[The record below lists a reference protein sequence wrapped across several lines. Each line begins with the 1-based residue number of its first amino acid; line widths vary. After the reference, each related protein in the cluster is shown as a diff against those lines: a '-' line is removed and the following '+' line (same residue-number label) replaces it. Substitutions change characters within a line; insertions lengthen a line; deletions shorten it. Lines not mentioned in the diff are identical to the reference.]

1 MLLTIQRLRKVYNLP
16 DGRKLNAVVLE
27 LVGKVEASTISVLQ
41 EEFDALCGKEN
52 MHVVVEMSKMEY
64 TTSTGMGALVQ
75 YASSLE
81 KNGGRLSLLT
91 PAESVKHVIQL
102 LGLDQFLPMFDNEE
116 DLCANYLS
124 TSKRPS
130 GSVAKQE
137 QIDLA
142 VHRAKAS
149 LGFTSKIRPVL
160 SGAVV
165 FAMPELHFF
174 YELLKDGALSM
185 GWKVHFALNS
195 KEVWKLVQTFRP
207 AVLLVDY
214 ALDGFEDLCL
224 SIKTQPETSACSIVK
239 IYPEGHEIGKTQ
251 RLSVIPNE
259 YICEPCSI
267 NQLMSFIDSEIK
279 RHQNESNFFH
289 HELYFS
295 FPSKV
300 AFIAK
305 TNALLERI
313 VIKSL
318 KASNERL
325 MGFLAAVREALD
337 NAHRHGHAKIAE
349 GHIRVLYLRND
360 EKITINIK
368 DEGPGFSW
376 QNYMEAAAQTEPIS
390 LAQARPIAIPGG
402 LGIAL
407 MSRACD
413 HLSYNELGNEIELSL
428 SVQSCLP

>member
-1 MLLTIQRLRKVYNLP
+1 MKIERLRKVFDLS
-16 DGRKLNAVVLE
+16 DGRKLNAVVLA
-27 LVGKVEASTISVLQ
+27 LIGKVEASTIAVLQ

-64 TTSTGMGALVQ
+64 TTSTGMGAMVQ

-81 KNGGRLSLLT
+81 QHGGRLSLLS
-91 PAESVKHVIQL
+91 PAESVRHVIQL
-102 LGLDQFLPMFDNEE
+102 LGLDQFLPMFENEQ

-124 TSKRPS
+124 TSRRPS

-160 SGAVV
+160 SGAIVL
-165 FAMPELHFF
+165 AMPEMHFF

-195 KEVWKLVQTFRP
+195 KEVWKMVQTFRP

-239 IYPEGHEIGKTQ
+239 IYPEGQEIGKSQ

-259 YICEPCSI
+259 FICEPCSI
-267 NQLMSFIDSEIK
+267 NQLLSFIGSEVK
-279 RHQNESNFFH
+279 RHENESNFFH
-289 HELYFS
+289 HELFFS
-295 FPSKV
+295 FPSQT
-300 AFIAK
+300 ASIAK
-305 TNALLERI
+305 VNALLERI
-313 VIKSL
+313 IIKSI

-325 MGFLAAVREALD
+325 MGYLAAVREAID
-337 NAHRHGHAKIAE
+337 NAHRHGHAKNSEA
-349 GHIRVLYLRND
+349 HIRVLYLRND
-360 EKITINIK
+360 EKISINIK
-368 DEGPGFSW
+368 DEGPGFAW
-376 QNYMEAAAQTEPIS
+376 KNYLEAAAQTEPIS

-402 LGIAL
+402 LGISL

-428 SVQSCLP
+428 SVKSCLP